1 MNEFEIY
8 NKISDDVY
16 IIGKNIILRMNVVLY
31 NTTSNSNKI
40 YFHREVNYFDNK
52 ANQEMRSIKR
62 SFDYHLS
69 IENINI
75 INRTFDFNDLK

>member
-31 NTTSNSNKI
+31 NTTTNSNKI
-40 YFHREVNYFDNK
+40 YFPREVNYFDNK
-52 ANQEMRSIKR
+52 ANKEIFRL
-62 SFDYHLS
+62 SFM
-69 IENINI
+69 
-75 INRTFDFNDLK
+75 NRKYKIY